1 MILHWSHAADT
12 KTETAE
18 KQLPKELSELLN
30 LNNLDNDGKM
40 LIIREIKQSGNQASD
55 FQKDFKLEK
64 LSDIICEYAS
74 PMPEYL
80 KAKADLFHLKGNYKA
95 QRECLDAL
103 LKIIDDIEGPQSIS
117 HGRMDAMEEIAV
129 SHMNEYFHNM
139 DLSRLSPS
147 PSGEILDLF
156 KKALIVNF
164 EYYRRD
170 DNIQRARLYAYISNL
185 YAINNAINNEV
196 IWALNAFKESANILR
211 RLDLMRNRFVR
222 PTHVD

>member
-1 MILHWSHAADT
+1 
-12 KTETAE
+12 
-18 KQLPKELSELLN
+18 
-30 LNNLDNDGKM
+30 
-40 LIIREIKQSGNQASD
+40 
-55 FQKDFKLEK
+55 
-64 LSDIICEYAS
+64 
-74 PMPEYL
+74 MPR
-80 KAKADLFHLKGNYKA
+80 A
-95 QRECLDAL
+95 

-117 HGRMDAMEEIAV
+117 HGRMDAMEEIVV

-222 PTHVD
+222 PIHVDLFGFLCILLLLVFIGNSMNGPWFGFVSRFKFKW

>member
-1 MILHWSHAADT
+1 M
-12 KTETAE
+12 ETAE
-18 KQLPKELSELLN
+18 KKLRKELSELLN

-95 QRECLDAL
+95 QRECLGAL

-117 HGRMDAMEEIAV
+117 HGRMNAMEELL
-129 SHMNEYFHNM
+129 FH
-139 DLSRLSPS
+139 
-147 PSGEILDLF
+147 I
-156 KKALIVNF
+156 
-164 EYYRRD
+164 
-170 DNIQRARLYAYISNL
+170 
-185 YAINNAINNEV
+185 
-196 IWALNAFKESANILR
+196 
-211 RLDLMRNRFVR
+211 
-222 PTHVD
+222 